1 MTSRR
6 RGSAIALKTSAGWAL
21 RVMRFNIFLYRNM
34 SRPRE
39 KTEEKKEVETKK
51 VKGTASAV
59 P

>member
-1 MTSRR
+1 
-6 RGSAIALKTSAGWAL
+6 
-21 RVMRFNIFLYRNM
+21 MRFNIFLYRNM

-39 KTEEKKEVETKK
+39 KKGEKKKGEKKK

>member
-1 MTSRR
+1 
-6 RGSAIALKTSAGWAL
+6 
-21 RVMRFNIFLYRNM
+21 MRFNIFLYRNM